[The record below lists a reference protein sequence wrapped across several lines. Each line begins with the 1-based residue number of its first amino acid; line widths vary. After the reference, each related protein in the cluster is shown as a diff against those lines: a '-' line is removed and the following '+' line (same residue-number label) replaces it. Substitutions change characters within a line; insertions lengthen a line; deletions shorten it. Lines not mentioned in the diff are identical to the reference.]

1 MNLPRFNRGRHDSEA
16 KQADAATAVTQAE
29 LDMRTSA
36 VFLEVRQAQIDI
48 QAAEKRV
55 KLYRDTLMP
64 QADAA
69 FKAATAAYQNNRA
82 EFANLIDSQNVLLDI
97 ETALYTA
104 EAAVDSGLARLER
117 ATGAPLSAP
126 AEKETSK

>member
-1 MNLPRFNRGRHDSEA
+1 
-16 KQADAATAVTQAE
+16 
-29 LDMRTSA
+29 
-36 VFLEVRQAQIDI
+36 
-48 QAAEKRV
+48 
-55 KLYRDTLMP
+55 MP

-69 FKAATAAYQNNRA
+69 FRSATAAYQNNRA

-104 EAAVDSGLARLER
+104 EAAVDSGIARLER

-126 AEKETSK
+126 TEKETTK